1 MSITT
6 KKNSA
11 FLKQL
16 ADNNLNLKTFTWNV
30 PSGDIAAGIA
40 KECIFPFPITVVGL
54 SACNEVVPTNADI
67 VFAVTDGTTALAMTL
82 IQANTEVQ
90 EAEDQDYD
98 EDTVLTISIAAAGG
112 NTSEN
117 VCFQMHYIINKP
129 EDR

>member
-16 ADNNLNLKTFTWNV
+16 ADNNLNLHSYTWNV
-30 PSGDIAAGIA
+30 PAGDIAAGLA
-40 KECIFPFPITVVGL
+40 KEFILPYPITVVSL
-54 SACNEVVPTNADI
+54 SLCNVAAPTAVPIVV
-67 VFAVTDGTTALAMTL
+67 AVTDGTTALAITL
-82 IQANTEVQ
+82 TGPATEVQ

-98 EDTVLTISIAAAGG
+98 EDTVLTMTIAAGVG
-112 NTSEN
+112 NAAEN
-117 VCFQMHYIINKP
+117 VCLQMHYIINKP